1 MKIILWVMA
10 VTLFAVA
17 DEFHFQ
23 EYKYNEEGY
32 QSQAPCIKKKN
43 KSQLLNIE
51 RTSTEK
57 QGIQ

>member
-1 MKIILWVMA
+1 MV

-32 QSQAPCIKKKN
+32 QSQAPCITKQVTAAKY
-43 KSQLLNIE
+43 
-51 RTSTEK
+51 RTDFHWEGRHSVK
-57 QGIQ
+57 

>member
-1 MKIILWVMA
+1 MA

-32 QSQAPCIKKKN
+32 QSQAPCIKKN

-57 QGIQ
+57 EGIQ